1 MVTLRFFAA
10 ARAAVGSPTLSV
22 APGTIGEVI
31 ATFGSPVLDRCS
43 VLVNGIAAIDPS
55 QLLVDGDVVDLLP
68 PFAGG

>member
-22 APGTIGEVI
+22 APGTISEVI
-31 ATFGSPVLDRCS
+31 AAFGSPVLDRCS
-43 VLVNGIAAIDPS
+43 VLVNGIAVTERT
-55 QLLVDGDVVDLLP
+55 QHLVDGDVVDLLP